1 MTNVARVLPGDWDGH
16 RLLRFLTG
24 LAMLALAFAA
34 HLTPAHLTP
43 AHLTPADPAPASA
56 VVAVQSEPAVVA
68 AQTEPTAVSAAA
80 QSQPGTASAGAAAQ
94 TESSPA
100 EAAAG
105 VESLSSPR
113 GLSAHWVMLVVAA
126 PMAPAVALLT
136 TVAAIVLI
144 SGLAVRTYAVRGPP
158 LR

>member
-1 MTNVARVLPGDWDGH
+1 MTAVARVLPGDWDGH
-16 RLLRFLTG
+16 RLLRFLAG

-34 HLTPAHLTP
+34 HLTPAHLS
-43 AHLTPADPAPASA
+43 PADPAPASA
-56 VVAVQSEPAVVA
+56 V
-68 AQTEPTAVSAAA
+68 
-80 QSQPGTASAGAAAQ
+80 AAQ
-94 TESSPA
+94 TESAAAWAVTAAPSEPAPAPVSAVAAVQRELAPA

-136 TVAAIVLI
+136 TVAAMIVL
-144 SGLAVRTYAVRGPP
+144 SAFRVRAYAVRGPP
-158 LR
+158 FT